1 MCTTC
6 CYCWSREPGFHTKAV
21 NRKSCCWF
29 AAAAVAAAAAAHKRE
44 RERCKFVHS
53 YFAGNVES
61 RQGQSG
67 RKRINVKRER
77 NAQIGVTSG

>member
-29 AAAAVAAAAAAHKRE
+29 AAAAVAAAAAAAHKRE
-44 RERCKFVHS
+44 REREV
-53 YFAGNVES
+53 
-61 RQGQSG
+61 
-67 RKRINVKRER
+67 
-77 NAQIGVTSG
+77 